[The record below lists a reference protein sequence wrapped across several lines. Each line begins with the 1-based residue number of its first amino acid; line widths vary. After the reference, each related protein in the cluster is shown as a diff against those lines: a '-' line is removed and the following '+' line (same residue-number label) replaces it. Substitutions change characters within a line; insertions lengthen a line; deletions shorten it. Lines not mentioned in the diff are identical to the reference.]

1 MRVQK
6 LVPML
11 LAIAALSGG
20 LLAQTSKGAP
30 ETFTANAQVQGGNTG
45 AGAATLQVHIQRYTP
60 ESDRTSVETALKT
73 GGFRSF
79 VAALKK
85 APEVGSVT
93 VGDQKFPIRWARKQ
107 PSAKGRTIVAVT
119 SEPMFFVGGG
129 RVDAK
134 PREGFE
140 VGLIHLEVD
149 DVGLGTGT
157 MAAAARVK
165 PGGETGV
172 QVEDYADKPIKLV
185 TVVRKTQ

>member
-45 AGAATLQVHIQRYTP
+45 AAAATIQVHIQRYTP
-60 ESDRTSVETALKT
+60 EFDRTSVETALKT

-79 VAALKK
+79 VAALRK

-93 VGDQKFPIRWARKQ
+93 VGDQKFPIRWAREQ

-140 VGLIHLEVD
+140 VGLIQLQVD

-157 MAAAARVK
+157 MAAAARIK